1 MQWVRRSVYRVWIV
15 GRAISAVDPITWQ
28 GFVLLWVLVLSI
40 FRVNTVLHH
49 FQTIESAFIMVRIW
63 KKPFFRAT
71 YLSGFIQKRA
81 KNWKNPENESTLRT
95 KTCIIKKIK
104 KKGKCTYECIRMHKT
119 WIFAKMMS
127 FAIRLH
133 SEAHFSVFLKN
144 CKHEWK

>member
-15 GRAISAVDPITWQ
+15 GHAISAVDPITWQ

-40 FRVNTVLHH
+40 FRVDTVLHH

-104 KKGKCTYECIRMHKT
+104 KKGKVYLRVYKDAQNMDFCKND
-119 WIFAKMMS
+119 
-127 FAIRLH
+127 
-133 SEAHFSVFLKN
+133 VFCHQTTLGSTLFCFFEKL
-144 CKHEWK
+144 